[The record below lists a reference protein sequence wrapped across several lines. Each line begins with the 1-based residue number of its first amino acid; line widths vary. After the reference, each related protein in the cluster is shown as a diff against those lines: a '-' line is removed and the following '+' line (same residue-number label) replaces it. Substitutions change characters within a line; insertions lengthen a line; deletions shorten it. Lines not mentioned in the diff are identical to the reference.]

1 MHFEN
6 HGFRPVILGGDITAY
21 NLARTFHE
29 AYRVKSLV
37 VSQRRSHLCAD
48 SNILDNLIVADMDRE
63 EVFLDTLE
71 DIARQHGC
79 STQSAYADE
88 ARAAAPSAPADAQ
101 PSTPHP
107 PIKLI
112 LLACGDWYV
121 RLIVEHRAQLERAG
135 YIIPYIAEELLN
147 LLVLKDSFYALCDTV
162 GVPHPRTFVY
172 DVKNP
177 VDLASADLTF
187 PLVAKPASSAAYH
200 YADFP
205 GKRKVFFFDDL
216 ASLEEMLANLRAS
229 SYDHK
234 FLLQEFIPGD
244 DTQMRILTTYSDRTG
259 RVRFAAFGQT
269 LLEDKK
275 AMGIGNPVAIIS
287 REHPGIVEDARRLLE
302 AVGYTGFAN
311 FDIKIDPRTGA
322 YYFFEINTRLGR
334 SNYYVTASGH
344 NVATWIVDD
353 LINGREFAGDTVIAR
368 GDESLYTVV
377 PRSTLLAYAQNP
389 ELKAEIRRLY
399 AEGKATDPIDY
410 AAEERLIRRIYPK
423 IFLRKQ
429 KKAFA
434 TAFRAAATSAAPGA
448 APAQADANAAAP
460 APGEAAGG
468 ERR

>member
-21 NLARTFHE
+21 SLARTFHE

-48 SNILDNLIVADMDRE
+48 SSILDNLIVADMDRE

-177 VDLASADLTF
+177 VDLA
-187 PLVAKPASSAAYH
+187 
-200 YADFP
+200 
-205 GKRKVFFFDDL
+205 
-216 ASLEEMLANLRAS
+216 
-229 SYDHK
+229 
-234 FLLQEFIPGD
+234 GD

-311 FDIKIDPRTGA
+311 FDIKIDPCTGA

-434 TAFRAAATSAAPGA
+434 AAFRAAATSAAPGA

-460 APGEAAGG
+460 TPGEAAGG

>member
-1 MHFEN
+1 MN
-6 HGFRPVILGGDITAY
+6 
-21 NLARTFHE
+21 
-29 AYRVKSLV
+29 
-37 VSQRRSHLCAD
+37 
-48 SNILDNLIVADMDRE
+48 
-63 EVFLDTLE
+63 
-71 DIARQHGC
+71 
-79 STQSAYADE
+79 
-88 ARAAAPSAPADAQ
+88 
-101 PSTPHP
+101 
-107 PIKLI
+107 
-112 LLACGDWYV
+112 
-121 RLIVEHRAQLERAG
+121 
-135 YIIPYIAEELLN
+135 
-147 LLVLKDSFYALCDTV
+147 ALCDTV

-177 VDLASADLTF
+177 VDLAGADLTF

-205 GKRKVFFFDDL
+205 SKRKVFFFDDL
-216 ASLEEMLANLRAS
+216 TSLEKMLANLRAS

-234 FLLQEFIPGD
+234 FLLQEFIPDD
-244 DTQMRILTTYSDRTG
+244 DTQMRILTTYSDRTS

-275 AMGIGNPVAIIS
+275 AMGIGSPVAIIS
-287 REHPGIVEDARRLLE
+287 REHPGTVENARRLLE
-302 AVGYTGFAN
+302 AMGYTGFAN
-311 FDIKIDPRTGA
+311 FDIKIDPLTGA
-322 YYFFEINTRLGR
+322 CYFFEINTRLGR
-334 SNYYVTASGH
+334 SNYYATTSGH

-377 PRSTLLAYAQNP
+377 PRSTLLAYVQDP
-389 ELKAEIRRLY
+389 KLKAEIRRLY

-434 TAFRAAATSAAPGA
+434 AAFRAAATSAAPGA

-460 APGEAAGG
+460 APGEAVGG

>member
-1 MHFEN
+1 M
-6 HGFRPVILGGDITAY
+6 
-21 NLARTFHE
+21 
-29 AYRVKSLV
+29 
-37 VSQRRSHLCAD
+37 
-48 SNILDNLIVADMDRE
+48 
-63 EVFLDTLE
+63 
-71 DIARQHGC
+71 
-79 STQSAYADE
+79 
-88 ARAAAPSAPADAQ
+88 
-101 PSTPHP
+101 
-107 PIKLI
+107 
-112 LLACGDWYV
+112 
-121 RLIVEHRAQLERAG
+121 
-135 YIIPYIAEELLN
+135 
-147 LLVLKDSFYALCDTV
+147 
-162 GVPHPRTFVY
+162 
-172 DVKNP
+172 
-177 VDLASADLTF
+177 
-187 PLVAKPASSAAYH
+187 
-200 YADFP
+200 
-205 GKRKVFFFDDL
+205 FFFDDL

-259 RVRFAAFGQT
+259 RMRFAAFGQT

-287 REHPGIVEDARRLLE
+287 REHPDIAEDARRLLE

-311 FDIKIDPRTGA
+311 FDIKVDPRTGA

-353 LINGREFAGDTVIAR
+353 LINGREFASDTVIAR
-368 GDESLYTVV
+368 GDASLYTVV
-377 PRSTLLAYAQNP
+377 PRSTLLAYVQNP

-423 IFLRKQ
+423 IFLHKQ

-434 TAFRAAATSAAPGA
+434 AAFRAAATSAAPGA

-460 APGEAAGG
+460 TPGEAVGG